1 MFGLHID
8 CTFPTCNPTF
18 AFLARS
24 HDTIHGSAK
33 NAKMCIPMH
42 FWVPRYYSHIYF
54 VTMSSAISF
63 QFSTNKRYL
72 NTLLIP
78 ENSDIQANQKLQ
90 SENPQSSLQ
99 IPCNHKDKERREIRV
114 HRCNHLL
121 EPPLRLL
128 VPTVTSIPCRHNLIS
143 TPKSDLIKVTVT
155 ITGLFVLKLKPL
167 NLIHMT
173 SHDTYLV
180 PNPFTPY
187 PHLFTSTC

>member
-24 HDTIHGSAK
+24 HGTIHSSAK
-33 NAKMCIPMH
+33 NAKMSISML

-143 TPKSDLIKVTVT
+143 TP
-155 ITGLFVLKLKPL
+155 
-167 NLIHMT
+167 
-173 SHDTYLV
+173 
-180 PNPFTPY
+180 
-187 PHLFTSTC
+187 